1 MTGKKI
7 EKIGVLTSG
16 GDCSG
21 MNAAIRSVVRS
32 GIYAGFRVAGIY
44 HGYQGL
50 LDGKI
55 KKMTPRS
62 VGNIINRGGT
72 ILKTARSKRF
82 ETPEGREK
90 AMATLRENNIDALVV
105 IGGDGSLIGA
115 HRLHQEFG
123 FPVIGIPATIDNDL
137 HGTDFSIGTDTAV
150 NVALEAIDKIRD
162 TAISME
168 RIFVI
173 EVMGRDLGYI
183 ALQVGL
189 AAGAEEVVIPEKE
202 HDVKSMV
209 ADIRKGRKKGKISW
223 VIVVAEGAVSA
234 AELAKQIIDMTGFD
248 TRITVLGYLQ
258 RGGTPTAMD
267 RIMAAS
273 FGKAAVD
280 AISSGLTDKMVAISA
295 DKIKLVDLHYACS
308 KEIDLNMD
316 HYELIK
322 ILAT

>member
-1 MTGKKI
+1 MKKNI
-7 EKIGVLTSG
+7 KRIGVLTSG

-21 MNAAIRSVVRS
+21 MNAVIRSVVRS
-32 GIYAGFRVAGIY
+32 GIHSGFEVYGIY

-50 LDGKI
+50 LGGKI
-55 KKMTPRS
+55 KKMSCRS

-72 ILKTARSKRF
+72 ILKTARSQQF
-82 ETPEGREK
+82 ETPEGRTQ
-90 AMATLRENNIDALVV
+90 ARDTLREKMIDALIV

-115 HRLHQEFG
+115 HLLYKEHHI
-123 FPVIGIPATIDNDL
+123 PVIGIPATIDNDL

-183 ALQVGL
+183 ALQVAL
-189 AAGAEEVVIPEKE
+189 AAGAEEVLVPEIDY
-202 HDVKSMV
+202 DVESMV
-209 ADIRKGRKKGKISW
+209 LDIKKGRKKGKISW
-223 VIVVAEGAVSA
+223 VIVVAEGATSA
-234 AELAKQIIDMTGFD
+234 AEVAKQIIDMTGFD

-258 RGGTPTAMD
+258 RGGSPTAMD
-267 RIMAAS
+267 RILAAS
-273 FGKAAVD
+273 FGKAAID
-280 AISSGLTDKMVAISA
+280 ALANGYTDKMVAISA
-295 DKIKLVDLHYACS
+295 DKIKLIDLDYACS
-308 KEIDLNMD
+308 QKNELNMS
-316 HYELIK
+316 HYKLIK

>member
-1 MTGKKI
+1 MGNKNIK
-7 EKIGVLTSG
+7 KIGVLTSG

-32 GIYAGFRVAGIY
+32 GIHAGFEVAGIY

-50 LDGKI
+50 LKGKI
-55 KKMTPRS
+55 KKMNCRS
-62 VGNIINRGGT
+62 VSNIISRGGT
-72 ILKTARSKRF
+72 ILKTARSERF
-82 ETPEGREK
+82 ESREGREA
-90 AMATLRENNIDALVV
+90 AMANLRKNNIDALIV
-105 IGGDGSLIGA
+105 IGGDGSLSGA
-115 HRLHQEFG
+115 HLLSEEFK

-137 HGTDFSIGTDTAV
+137 QGTDFSIGTDTAV

-189 AAGAEEVVIPEKE
+189 AAGAEEVVIPEIK
-202 HDVKSMV
+202 HDVKAMV
-209 ADIRKGRKKGKISW
+209 ADIKKGRRKGKISW

-234 AELAKQIIDMTGFD
+234 ADLADEIIEMTGFD

-258 RGGTPTAMD
+258 RGGAPTAMD

-280 AISSGLTDKMVAISA
+280 ALSRGKTDQMVAISA
-295 DKIKLVDLHYACS
+295 NKIKLIDLRVACS
-308 KEIDLNMD
+308 KKVDLNLD
-316 HYELIK
+316 HYKLIK